1 VRRNEWRRDEQQRQ
15 HDAVQPGEEPEDGAG
30 ETLPIP
36 ITLAVVEQPH
46 ERRVEPAAE
55 HDLRDDFD
63 GQQQADRA
71 VVRRRQ
77 KARVERQQQEA
88 DDVGG
93 DITKA
98 VNREIPAERGQT
110 GEHRA

>member
-1 VRRNEWRRDEQQRQ
+1 MNGAASEQQREN
-15 HDAVQPGEEPEDGAG
+15 HAVRGREEPEDGAG
-30 ETLPIP
+30 EALAIGVG
-36 ITLAVVEQPH
+36 LAVVEQPH

-55 HDLRDDFD
+55 HDLRDHFD

-93 DITKA
+93 DVTKA

-110 GEHRA
+110 GEHGVTGG